1 MAYKRTA
8 TAAELPRG
16 DALTADLIGIG
27 MLFAGKEPEQDPNIE
42 DTLLAASI
50 EGMEKGDL
58 RVLSVLVTWL
68 EIHHPRVNA
77 DRLVRAV
84 RAQPSK
90 RVRAFWAAVPYWLKV
105 DHRLTRLKKLYKGPR
120 LDLLPAGTQ
129 FQISRRGEDERFSGS
144 PLRVPAG
151 VLRDRPKDVLPPDA
165 LARRHLAYRYRILLG
180 PSYRADMWAAL
191 ERDPS
196 LPPAELARR
205 AYGSFATAW
214 RAVRDHRLLAA

>member
-42 DTLLAASI
+42 DALLAASI

-68 EIHHPRVNA
+68 GMHHSRVNA
-77 DRLVRAV
+77 DRLVRVV

-90 RVRAFWAAVPYWLKV
+90 RVRAFWAAMAYWLKA

-120 LDLLPAGTQ
+120 LDLLSAGTE

-144 PLRVPAG
+144 LLRVPAG
-151 VLRDRPKDVLPPDA
+151 VLRERPQDVLPPKT
-165 LARRHLAYRYRILLG
+165 LAKRHLAYHYRIILG

-191 ERDPS
+191 ERDPQ
-196 LPPAELARR
+196 LTPAELARR
-205 AYGSFATAW
+205 TYGSFATAW
-214 RAVRDHRLLAA
+214 QAVHDRRLLAA